1 MTSVQFWPLRLA
13 AVLLLQWVPLVPLE
27 ATCGGGGGGGRGGMQ
42 RLNPRGGIY
51 WTSAAEAAAKAHA
64 STSGIVYCIAGDEPP
79 AQIWTDKKLIAL
91 SRTVPFVDLKDGA
104 GEKMAQAINIT
115 ARPAVILTDPYG
127 NPIWGFARKLS
138 AQQIAAG
145 VNALGQAA
153 QTLNEKLV
161 QDLEEIKKAS
171 GEPGQRRQ
179 VIQQLQDLLR
189 YQGYAAVGQ
198 GQQLYDSLLAE
209 ARMELDR
216 GIELIATDETAAMK
230 VLRALVSLYPGTPIA
245 EIGEKTLRSLER
257 G

>member
-1 MTSVQFWPLRLA
+1 MTSVQFWTLRLA
-13 AVLLLQWVPLVPLE
+13 AVLLLQWLLLVPLE

-51 WTSAAEAAAKAHA
+51 WTRAAEAAAKAHE
-64 STSGIVYCIAGDEPP
+64 STSGIVYCITGDEPP
-79 AQIWTDKKLIAL
+79 AKIWTNKKLIAL
-91 SRTVPFVDLKDGA
+91 SRTVPFVDLKDDA
-104 GEKMAQAINIT
+104 GEKMAQSINLT

-145 VNALGQAA
+145 VNALGQATQA
-153 QTLNEKLV
+153 LDGKLV
-161 QDLEEIKKAS
+161 QDLAEIKKAS
-171 GEPGQRRQ
+171 GEPEQRRQ

-189 YQGYAAVGQ
+189 YQGYAAVSQ

-209 ARMELDR
+209 ARVELDR
-216 GIELIATDETAAMK
+216 GIELIATDQAAAKK
-230 VLRALVSLYPGTPIA
+230 VLHALVSLYPGTPIA
-245 EIGEKTLRSLER
+245 EMGEKTLRSIER